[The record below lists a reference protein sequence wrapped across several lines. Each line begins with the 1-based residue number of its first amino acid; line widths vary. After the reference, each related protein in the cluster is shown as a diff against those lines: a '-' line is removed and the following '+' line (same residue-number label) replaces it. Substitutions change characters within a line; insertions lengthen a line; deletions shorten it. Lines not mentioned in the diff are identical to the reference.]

1 MIFSANPGPDVLG
14 LTAHLI
20 PQVNL
25 GLSALFNTT
34 SASVYLYFDA
44 SLGLQGSVFSGKKSQ
59 SCLSGNAGIN
69 VEMGSQGSF
78 FDIFGNST
86 GQSIFE
92 KNFTL
97 FQVSACSSLSTF
109 SFFFECLSFPLHDD
123 SIATTGT
130 PVRLIRVCRIQVFR
144 IQICRIRIRRVPL
157 LSLVYIPTSSC
168 YSDISDICL
177 PATFSRS

>member
-44 SLGLQGSVFSGKKSQ
+44 SLGLQGSVSSGKKPQ

-69 VEMGSQGSF
+69 VEMGAQGSF

-97 FQVSACSSLSTF
+97 FQVRAYSPLSTF
-109 SFFFECLSFPLHDD
+109 FFRIFIIPFTRRQHCYDGNSSSLNSSLPNPSFPNSSLPN
-123 SIATTGT
+123 SSSSGAAPQFGLPTYFK
-130 PVRLIRVCRIQVFR
+130 LLFR
-144 IQICRIRIRRVPL
+144 YLGYLFPYHLR
-157 LSLVYIPTSSC
+157 
-168 YSDISDICL
+168 
-177 PATFSRS
+177 